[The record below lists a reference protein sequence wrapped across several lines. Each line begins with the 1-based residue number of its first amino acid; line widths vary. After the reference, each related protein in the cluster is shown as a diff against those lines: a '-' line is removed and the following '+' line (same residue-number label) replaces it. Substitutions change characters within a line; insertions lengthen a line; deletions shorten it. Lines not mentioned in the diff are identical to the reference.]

1 MANDELIKQITEEVV
16 KIVDNNE
23 TLNVDG
29 SDEEPAEKNNA
40 GTGRRIL
47 VILTDGPAD
56 LAEVKNQLQKLA
68 GQKVN
73 LELFLDS
80 SLPADQRQSFKNLPN
95 VQQVF
100 ESELPA
106 EGCFSLVTRCDAV
119 VFPTLSLSTLNELNE
134 LEGTGPAGRL
144 AVEALGQ
151 DKNVIVPSDT
161 EISSSNKALQ
171 EKFDQKLKEA
181 VNLGVK
187 SAPLHE
193 LSYEL
198 LQSSVPTGELTEVT
212 VAREK
217 SGEGASPG
225 MAVSKKEDEFSAV
238 MQDEQMRIGTTIGV
252 RDVKEEV
259 GGYIDHT
266 LLNPDATREEIV
278 ELCQEAKEY
287 GFASVCINPAWVS
300 LCNQLLQGT
309 DVKVCTVIGFP
320 LGATTTA
327 TKVQETREAIANGAD
342 EVDMVMNV
350 GALKEGDTDYVRR
363 DVAAVKEAAGNR
375 ILKVILETG
384 LLSESQIAEACKLCK
399 QAGADFVKTSTGFGP
414 GGAKMNDIALMRRV
428 VGGEMGV
435 KASGGVH
442 NFQEAVDMIS
452 AGASRIGA
460 SAGVSIVSGG
470 EAGEG
475 Y

>member
-1 MANDELIKQITEEVV
+1 MANEELVEQITEEVV
-16 KIVDNNE
+16 KIVDNDQNLE
-23 TLNVDG
+23 TD
-29 SDEEPAEKNNA
+29 SNA
-40 GTGRRIL
+40 GEAPDRESTTSPRRVL

-56 LAEVKNQLQKLA
+56 LSEVKNQLEQLGEQGVK
-68 GQKVN
+68 
-73 LELFLDS
+73 LELFLDD
-80 SLPADQRQSFKNLPN
+80 SLPPEGRRSFRELPN
-95 VQQVF
+95 VQEVF
-100 ESELPA
+100 EAELPG

-119 VFPTLSLSTLNELNE
+119 LFPTLSLSTLSEVTELD
-134 LEGTGPAGRL
+134 GSGPAGRL

-161 EISSSNKALQ
+161 EIASTSDTLQ
-171 EKFDQKLKEA
+171 QKFNQKLEEA
-181 VNLGVK
+181 VNLGLIT
-187 SAPLHE
+187 APLHE
-193 LSYEL
+193 MSYEL
-198 LQSSVPTGELTEVT
+198 LQSSVDSGELTEVT

-217 SGEGASPG
+217 TEEGASPG
-225 MAVSKKEDEFSAV
+225 MAVSKDDDEFSAV

-252 RDVKEEV
+252 RDVQQEV
-259 GGYIDHT
+259 AEYIDHT

-278 ELCQEAKEY
+278 ELCEEARDY
-287 GFASVCINPAWVS
+287 GFASVCVNPSWVS

-309 DVKVCTVIGFP
+309 EVKVCTVIGFP

-342 EVDMVMNV
+342 EVDMVLNV
-350 GALKEGDTDYVRR
+350 GALKEGDTDFVRR

-375 ILKVILETG
+375 VLKVILETG
-384 LLSESQIAEACKLCK
+384 LLSESQIAEASKLCK

-414 GGAKMNDIALMRRV
+414 GGAKMNDVALMRRV

-470 EAGEG
+470 DSGEG